1 MKDEKFFVTGAFG
14 CLGAWTLKRLVT
26 KGLHV
31 VASDLPGAPIRPR
44 LILDPEELDAV
55 EWVELDVT
63 DRETLFEIIHSKEIT
78 RIIHLAAL
86 QVPFC
91 RADPIRGA
99 QVNVV
104 GSINMLE
111 AARKFSDRIRG
122 LAYASSVAVFGPPQR
137 YGEGPLD
144 EDERRLP
151 ETLYGVYKKS
161 NEESAAIY
169 WADWKVASVGL
180 RPSVVYGVG
189 RDQGLT
195 SDLARAI
202 LAAAARRPFRIQF
215 DGSLALQYAPD
226 VADAFI
232 DSALAAPEGAVVC
245 NLRNDVTTVSEF
257 VDSLRQIYPEAQ
269 TDWNR
274 GHILPFPSNLDDS
287 RLQRLL
293 GGFRH
298 IPMAE
303 GIAETGRL
311 FERLLSE
318 GRLKPEPTI

>member
-1 MKDEKFFVTGAFG
+1 MKDEKFLVTGAFG

-26 KGLHV
+26 RGFDV
-31 VASDLPGAPIRPR
+31 VGSDLPGAPVRPR
-44 LILDPEELDAV
+44 LIMDPEELGSVD
-55 EWVELDVT
+55 WVELDVT
-63 DRETLFEIIHSKEIT
+63 DRETLYEVIRSKRIT
-78 RIIHLAAL
+78 RIVHLAAL

-91 RADPIRGA
+91 RADPLRGA

-111 AARKFSDRIRG
+111 AARKFSDQIRG

-137 YGEGPLD
+137 YGDGPLD
-144 EDERRLP
+144 EAERRLP

-161 NEESAAIY
+161 NEESAAVY

-202 LAAAARRPFRIQF
+202 LAAAAQRPFRIQF
-215 DGSLALQYAPD
+215 DGSLALQYAAD
-226 VADAFI
+226 VAEAFI
-232 DSALAAPEGAVVC
+232 GSALASPKGAVVC
-245 NLRNDVTTVSEF
+245 NLRNDVVTVSEF
-257 VDSLRQIYPEAQ
+257 VDALLQIYPKAR

-274 GHILPFPSNLDDS
+274 GNILPFPSNLDDS

-298 IPMAE
+298 TPMAD
-303 GIAETGRL
+303 GVAETGRF
-311 FERLLSE
+311 FERLLAD
-318 GRLKPEPTI
+318 GRLAPEPTT